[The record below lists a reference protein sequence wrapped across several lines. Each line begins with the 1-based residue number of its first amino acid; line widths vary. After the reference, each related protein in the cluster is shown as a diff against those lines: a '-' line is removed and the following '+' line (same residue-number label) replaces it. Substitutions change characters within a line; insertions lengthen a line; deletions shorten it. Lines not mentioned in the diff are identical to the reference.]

1 MKVVEF
7 RHGFLSP
14 SYEEQAN
21 EQGFTLG
28 DQAEKFQ
35 KLGKY
40 VLELSIFG
48 IITDGETNKAL
59 QRLQKQFVKKLK
71 PLEEDN
77 NEPNTKRD

>member
-1 MKVVEF
+1 MAKVIGF

-21 EQGFTLG
+21 EQGYTLG
-28 DQAEKFQ
+28 DQAEKYQ

-48 IITDGETNKAL
+48 IITDGETDKAL
-59 QRLQKQFVKKLK
+59 QRLQKKFVKELK
-71 PLEEDN
+71 PLEVGGDE
-77 NEPNTKRD
+77 

>member
-35 KLGKY
+35 RWGEY
-40 VLELSIFG
+40 ILELRIFNT
-48 IITDGETNKAL
+48 ITDGETDKAL
-59 QRLQKQFVKKLK
+59 QRLQKKLVKELK
-71 PLEEDN
+71 PLEEG
-77 NEPNTKRD
+77 E

>member
-21 EQGFTLG
+21 EQGYTLG

-40 VLELSIFG
+40 VLELHIFG
-48 IITDGETNKAL
+48 VITDGETDKAL

-71 PLEEDN
+71 PLEEEQHGDN
-77 NEPNTKRD
+77 